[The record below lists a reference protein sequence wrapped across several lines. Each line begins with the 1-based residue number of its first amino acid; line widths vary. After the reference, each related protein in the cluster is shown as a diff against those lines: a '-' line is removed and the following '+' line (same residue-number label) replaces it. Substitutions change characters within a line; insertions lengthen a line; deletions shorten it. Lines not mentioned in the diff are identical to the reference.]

1 MQGSG
6 GPEWPSKLA
15 TNSQQWGMGASL
27 IILVTDC
34 LQNWNSFENGFLKTQ
49 NFFFSFWKGT
59 PSLREDY
66 KGMFIS

>member
-1 MQGSG
+1 MAQNDQANLQ
-6 GPEWPSKLA
+6 PILNNEAW
-15 TNSQQWGMGASL
+15 GASL

-49 NFFFSFWKGT
+49 IFFFFSFWKDT